1 MNLLQALIRGKL
13 TGSGGA
19 LPALTDPAL
28 PSDVASGKEY
38 INGSGAKQTGT
49 LVAYSADDWLDVT
62 KPTGNVT
69 SVTYTGDPDSL
80 LKNRT
85 NVKQINVPNAL
96 KIPSFFAQGC
106 INLEGVSAAKAT
118 IIQGYAFGGCPNLKK
133 AVFQSA
139 STVESVAFHSSG
151 LEAIELGGN
160 TANGSGFTGTP
171 FMYSFSFKILVL
183 RFEGVYPLAA
193 SNGLR
198 NTKFADGNGTLYV
211 PASMI
216 SEYQTATNW
225 SRYLA
230 SGNQIKS
237 IESTATDPDAPVD
250 LTTHYIDGTLITA

>member
-1 MNLLQALIRGKL
+1 MPIIMADKK
-13 TGSGGA
+13 GG
-19 LPALTDPAL
+19 
-28 PSDVASGKEY
+28 G
-38 INGSGAKQTGT
+38 
-49 LVAYSADDWLDVT
+49 YSAGDWLDRT
-62 KPTGNVT
+62 KPVGVVT
-69 SVTYTGDPDSL
+69 SATYTGDSDSL

-85 NVKQINVPNAL
+85 NIKQINVPNAL
-96 KIPSFFAQGC
+96 KIPSYFAHGC

-118 IIQGYAFGGCPNLKK
+118 IIQMYAFGNCPNLKK
-133 AVFQSA
+133 AVFQSV
-139 STVESVAFHSSG
+139 STVENVAFYSSG

-160 TANGSGFTGTP
+160 PANGSGFTGTP
-171 FMYSFSFKILVL
+171 FMYSTSFKILVL

-198 NTKFADGNGTLYV
+198 NTQFASGNGTIYV

-225 SRYLA
+225 SGYLA

-250 LTTHYIDGTLITA
+250 LTTHYIDGTLIASA

>member
-1 MNLLQALIRGKL
+1 MSNIIMQDV
-13 TGSGGA
+13 TSGG
-19 LPALTDPAL
+19 
-28 PSDVASGKEY
+28 
-38 INGSGAKQTGT
+38 
-49 LVAYSADDWLDVT
+49 YSAADWLDAT

-69 SVTYTGDPDSL
+69 SATYTGDPNSL

-96 KIPSFFAQGC
+96 KIPSSFAEGC
-106 INLEGVSAAKAT
+106 VNLEGVSAAKAT
-118 IIQGYAFGGCPNLKK
+118 IIQGYAFGSCPNLKK

-139 STVESVAFHSSG
+139 STMENAAFHRSG

-160 TANGSGFTGTP
+160 PANGSGFTGTP
-171 FMYSFSFKILVL
+171 FIYSHSFKILVL

-198 NTKFADGNGTLYV
+198 NTRFADGHGTLYV

-225 SRYLA
+225 SGYLA

-250 LTTHYIDGTLITA
+250 LTTHYIDGTLIASA